1 VWDAIEDTPEIREH
15 LKVRSALMMA
25 LKEHLEL
32 NSLSQKQAAAL
43 FGVTHTGASDRALRR
58 AQRRL
63 PARHGCR
70 SRAV

>member
-1 VWDAIEDTPEIREH
+1 VWDAIEDTPEIREN

-43 FGVTHTGASDRALRR
+43 FGVTHTGAPDRALRR